1 MSCEAQGATSQQTR
15 STYEL
20 PAKLCLS
27 TNLPLRRYRT
37 AFAGKWHIGFA
48 RRREFPAKRGFDAS
62 DGIVGAS
69 HDHFNWTVHQ
79 EDFNFDANGDGELE
93 SDGTGGVA
101 DERNVDYF
109 ITGEDGE
116 LLPIGP
122 ADVPRGQ
129 FSSDVFAASAE
140 RRIRAHFGSPSHKD
154 KPLYFYVATTAPHQP
169 LMAPDSDL
177 KHVLDARLGGQPFDG
192 GVPLTS
198 HPYFGG
204 CPWRPADQNG
214 PCKADEARPRLAY
227 EAMVRSVDRL
237 LDRLETTLLDVGQ
250 WNDTLLVFSSDNGG
264 DQAHCQK
271 NQPLRGN
278 KGSFFDGGIHV
289 VAGIAGGFLPPHF
302 RGRAAATLVHQS
314 DMCARRLTLR
324 AALICSRCPSPM
336 PFACSYASFA
346 YLAGLGDGFVDS
358 PRSRGQDGHDSDG
371 VNMVPALWQ
380 ELEEV
385 AAGRTPTQVFREFA
399 AGDISIGASVLVRTM
414 PQGDPH
420 APPRV
425 WKYLWG
431 SISTGLEQDATLCGT
446 HVCGDCR
453 AGCLF
458 DVLSDPTESTEL
470 SSAHKDIVGELQA
483 ALHRHTR
490 RPDGSIKFRP
500 FPPGPG
506 ETDPLDYEEIRGC
519 WAYRDAPIYSD
530 VGRSGFCGVAPN
542 VFDKGPVRVYGELH
556 SANEF
561 CPAASVSDGR
571 RRGCCDHFHNVARPF
586 VPPPPSPPTVPP
598 SQPEP
603 PSPPPLAAPLLPAPS
618 PLMPPSPP
626 PAPFR
631 PPRTPNTPSTLLPS
645 PSGKSFQ
652 TRLGI
657 AVPVAF
663 AVLLIAAAVYAATTF
678 AWCGSSRWRAARN
691 DHAARHTKLPADE
704 PVADTSELMG
714 SESAIEADD
723 LEVFSL

>member
-37 AFAGKWHIGFA
+37 AFAGKWHLGFA

-62 DGIVGAS
+62 DGIVGSS
-69 HDHFNWTVHQ
+69 HDHFNWTVHR

-192 GVPLTS
+192 GLPLTS

-204 CPWRPADQNG
+204 CPWKSADQNG
-214 PCKADEARPRLAY
+214 PCTADEARPRLAY

-264 DQAHCQK
+264 DQGHCQK

-278 KGSFFDGGIHV
+278 KGSFFDGGIRV

-302 RGRAAATLVHQS
+302 RGRAADTLVHQS

-336 PFACSYASFA
+336 HSRAAMRASPTS
-346 YLAGLGDGFVDS
+346 LGWVTASSTRQGRAVRTAMTQTASTWFQPCGRSWRRWLQVAR
-358 PRSRGQDGHDSDG
+358 RSRSFESLPRATSPLGLLFWCAQCPKAILMLRPESGSTSGDRS
-371 VNMVPALWQ
+371 VPAWNKTPRC
-380 ELEEV
+380 
-385 AAGRTPTQVFREFA
+385 AGRTFA
-399 AGDISIGASVLVRTM
+399 ETAGPDACLTCCLIPPRALSYQARTM
-414 PQGDPH
+414 T
-420 APPRV
+420 
-425 WKYLWG
+425 LWV
-431 SISTGLEQDATLCGT
+431 SCKKHSTDT
-446 HVCGDCR
+446 R
-453 AGCLF
+453 AGRTAQ
-458 DVLSDPTESTEL
+458 SNSGPSRP
-470 SSAHKDIVGELQA
+470 
-483 ALHRHTR
+483 AL
-490 RPDGSIKFRP
+490 
-500 FPPGPG
+500 
-506 ETDPLDYEEIRGC
+506 
-519 WAYRDAPIYSD
+519 
-530 VGRSGFCGVAPN
+530 
-542 VFDKGPVRVYGELH
+542 
-556 SANEF
+556 
-561 CPAASVSDGR
+561 
-571 RRGCCDHFHNVARPF
+571 ARPTR
-586 VPPPPSPPTVPP
+586 SITKR
-598 SQPEP
+598 S
-603 PSPPPLAAPLLPAPS
+603 AGAGHTAT
-618 PLMPPSPP
+618 
-626 PAPFR
+626 R
-631 PPRTPNTPSTLLPS
+631 PSTATSADL
-645 PSGKSFQ
+645 
-652 TRLGI
+652 
-657 AVPVAF
+657 AF
-663 AVLLIAAAVYAATTF
+663 AVSLRTFSTKGLCASTASFIRQLNSALRHRSVMADAAVAATTF
-678 AWCGSSRWRAARN
+678 TMWPGPLFHRRPHLLRYHHHIPSHRRHRLWPRLCSQRRRLSCHQVRPPRHSALRELPTLQALCCPRHPASRS
-691 DHAARHTKLPADE
+691 RH
-704 PVADTSELMG
+704 
-714 SESAIEADD
+714 D
-723 LEVFSL
+723 LESPFQWRSLCY